1 MVTIRTREGAG
12 GSKYEVIVQRP
23 GQPKIMR
30 MFRRQSEARLWAA
43 QQERRLRD
51 NDLHDPPR

>member
-1 MVTIRTREGAG
+1 MITVRTREGAG
-12 GSKYEVIVQRP
+12 GPKYEVVVQRP

-51 NDLHDPPR
+51 NDSPR